1 MPAADDEPGP
11 RAGPLPPP
19 EPPRLPGERLL
30 RRRAPM
36 SGTAAA
42 SAHPGGL
49 LVRRGL
55 DTALA
60 LRGNAPAGALW
71 RDPDG
76 RWRAAPGAAAARA
89 VCGAALDE
97 DALEALEG
105 RAPSFRRFA
114 EAREW
119 LLAALGGDQGGGGG
133 GGDGPARR
141 GGRRP
146 DLSFRGFTRG
156 ADPSRA
162 GHSRRMLDCAPGG
175 VPAVRSVPVPEADR
189 G

>member
-1 MPAADDEPGP
+1 M
-11 RAGPLPPP
+11 PP
-19 EPPRLPGERLL
+19 EPLRLPGERLL

-36 SGTAAA
+36 SYAATA

-49 LVRRGL
+49 LVRRGI

-76 RWRAAPGAAAARA
+76 RWRAAPGTAAARA
-89 VCGAALDE
+89 VCGEQFDG

-119 LLAALGGDQGGGGG
+119 LLAALGGGG
-133 GGDGPARR
+133 GGDGPGRR
-141 GGRRP
+141 GGRRGQVVS
-146 DLSFRGFTRG
+146 L
-156 ADPSRA
+156 A
-162 GHSRRMLDCAPGG
+162 GRRDGP
-175 VPAVRSVPVPEADR
+175 RR
-189 G
+189 R

>member
-1 MPAADDEPGP
+1 
-11 RAGPLPPP
+11 
-19 EPPRLPGERLL
+19 
-30 RRRAPM
+30 M

-49 LVRRGL
+49 LVRRGI

-89 VCGAALDE
+89 VCGEQLDE
-97 DALEALEG
+97 DALEALED

-119 LLAALGGDQGGGGG
+119 LLAALGGDQGGGGDAG
-133 GGDGPARR
+133 GPGQRGGRGGQVVALAGRR
-141 GGRRP
+141 GGPRR
-146 DLSFRGFTRG
+146 R
-156 ADPSRA
+156 
-162 GHSRRMLDCAPGG
+162 
-175 VPAVRSVPVPEADR
+175 
-189 G
+189 

>member
-1 MPAADDEPGP
+1 MTADDDEPGP

-19 EPPRLPGERLL
+19 EPPRLPSERLL

-42 SAHPGGL
+42 SAYPGGL
-49 LVRRGL
+49 LVRRL

-76 RWRAAPGAAAARA
+76 RWRATPGAPAARA
-89 VCGAALDE
+89 VCGERLDE
-97 DALEALEG
+97 DALEG

-119 LLAALGGDQGGGGG
+119 LLAALGGDQGGGGDG
-133 GGDGPARR
+133 GGPGRR
-141 GGRRP
+141 GGRRGQVIA
-146 DLSFRGFTRG
+146 LAGR
-156 ADPSRA
+156 RA
-162 GHSRRMLDCAPGG
+162 GPRR
-175 VPAVRSVPVPEADR
+175 R
-189 G
+189 

>member
-1 MPAADDEPGP
+1 MTAGDDEPGP
-11 RAGPLPPP
+11 RAGSLPPP

-36 SGTAAA
+36 SATAAA
-42 SAHPGGL
+42 SAHPGGF
-49 LVRRGL
+49 LVRRGI

-89 VCGAALDE
+89 VCGEALDE
-97 DALEALEG
+97 DALEALED

-114 EAREW
+114 EARDW
-119 LLAALGGDQGGGGG
+119 LLAALAGDGGGPG
-133 GGDGPARR
+133 RR
-141 GGRRP
+141 GGRGSQVIALAGR
-146 DLSFRGFTRG
+146 RGG
-156 ADPSRA
+156 P
-162 GHSRRMLDCAPGG
+162 RR
-175 VPAVRSVPVPEADR
+175 R
-189 G
+189 

>member
-1 MPAADDEPGP
+1 MPADDEPGP

-19 EPPRLPGERLL
+19 GGAPRLPGERLL

-36 SGTAAA
+36 SPTAAA
-42 SAHPGGL
+42 SAHPGGVL
-49 LVRRGL
+49 LCRSL

-89 VCGAALDE
+89 VCGEELDE

-114 EAREW
+114 EARDW
-119 LLAALGGDQGGGGG
+119 LLAALGG
-133 GGDGPARR
+133 GDGSGGNDDDGPGRRSGRR
-141 GGRRP
+141 GQVIALAGRRDGP
-146 DLSFRGFTRG
+146 
-156 ADPSRA
+156 
-162 GHSRRMLDCAPGG
+162 RR
-175 VPAVRSVPVPEADR
+175 R
-189 G
+189 

>member
-1 MPAADDEPGP
+1 MPAADDEPGS

-36 SGTAAA
+36 SGTATA
-42 SAHPGGL
+42 STHPGGL
-49 LVRRGL
+49 LVRRGT

-60 LRGNAPAGALW
+60 LHGNAPAGALW

-114 EAREW
+114 EARDW
-119 LLAALGGDQGGGGG
+119 LLAALGGDTPPSPPPAGGSGPGGGGTG
-133 GGDGPARR
+133 RG
-141 GGRRP
+141 GGRRGQVIP
-146 DLSFRGFTRG
+146 L
-156 ADPSRA
+156 A
-162 GHSRRMLDCAPGG
+162 GRRDGP
-175 VPAVRSVPVPEADR
+175 RR
-189 G
+189 R

>member
-1 MPAADDEPGP
+1 
-11 RAGPLPPP
+11 
-19 EPPRLPGERLL
+19 
-30 RRRAPM
+30 M
-36 SGTAAA
+36 SATATA

-49 LVRRGL
+49 LVRRGI

-114 EAREW
+114 EARDW
-119 LLAALGGDQGGGGG
+119 LLGVLGGGGEVVPFTG
-133 GGDGPARR
+133 RWSGPRR
-141 GGRRP
+141 R
-146 DLSFRGFTRG
+146 
-156 ADPSRA
+156 
-162 GHSRRMLDCAPGG
+162 
-175 VPAVRSVPVPEADR
+175 
-189 G
+189 